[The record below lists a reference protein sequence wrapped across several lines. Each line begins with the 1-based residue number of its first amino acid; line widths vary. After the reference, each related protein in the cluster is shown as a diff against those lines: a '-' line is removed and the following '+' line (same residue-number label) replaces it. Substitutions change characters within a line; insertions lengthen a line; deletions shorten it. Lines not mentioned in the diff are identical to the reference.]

1 MNRRIFGLETEYGV
15 VVVPTGGHGDGPLP
29 SVEEAVTLMFAATPN
44 AHRTTNHFLPNGS
57 RMYVD
62 IGAHPEY
69 ATAECDSLID
79 AVASDRAGDLL
90 LSDLV
95 TTANTTL
102 AERGVPGRLHLLR
115 TNADSAGNTFGCH
128 ENYQVPRDLDFGRLT
143 DAMTAFLVSRP
154 VLTGCGQ
161 VVSGPGG
168 PVYAF
173 STRAGHTATTTSADP
188 TRARPLINTKDEP
201 HADDSRWRRLHV
213 LSGDSNIAEHS
224 TALKLGWTCL
234 VLDLIEAGVDVDDLV
249 PVDPMAAMH
258 TYNTDPTGRVAALT
272 RGGLRLSAVEV
283 QERFLELVTAHLQC
297 TTGDPGPGTTARWV
311 LDLVGEGL
319 QAIRTQRPEL
329 VDTRLDWA
337 VKGRVLEQ
345 YAQRHGLP
353 LDHPRVTRIAL
364 AYHDLDPVAGLADR
378 LRRGGHLAGFV
389 DEAQIARA
397 ADTPPQ
403 TTRAKVRG
411 EFVAW
416 VSRRGLPASV
426 NWGEIRLDRP
436 VRPPIELPDAFAA
449 ENAQVASLMATV
461 DAG

>member
-1 MNRRIFGLETEYGV
+1 MIRRIFGLETEYGV
-15 VVVPTGGHGDGPLP
+15 VVVPTGPRNDTPLP
-29 SVEEAVTLMFAATPN
+29 TVEEAVTLMFSATPN

-69 ATAECDSLID
+69 ATAECDRLDD
-79 AVASDRAGDLL
+79 AVASDRAGDLML
-90 LSDLV
+90 TDLV
-95 TTANTTL
+95 TTANATL
-102 AERGVPGRLHLLR
+102 AGRGVPGRLHLLR

-161 VVSGPGG
+161 VVSGPDG

-234 VLDLIEAGVDVDDLV
+234 VLDLVEAGGDVEDLV

-258 TYNTDPTGRVAALT
+258 TYNTDPTGRATAPT
-272 RGGLRLSAVEV
+272 RGGQRLSAVDV
-283 QERFLELVTAHLQC
+283 QERFLELVTAHLER
-297 TTGDPGPGTTARWV
+297 TTGAPGPGTPSRWV
-311 LDLVGEGL
+311 LDLVSDGL
-319 QAIRTQRPEL
+319 QAVRTGNPEL

-337 VKGRVLEQ
+337 VKGRVLGE
-345 YAQRHGLP
+345 YAQRNGLA
-353 LDHPRVTRIAL
+353 LDDPRVARIAL
-364 AYHDLDPVAGLADR
+364 AYHDLDPVAGLAGR

-389 DEAQIARA
+389 DDAQIDLA
-397 ADTPPQ
+397 AHTPPQ

-416 VSRRGLPASV
+416 VAARGLPASV
-426 NWGEIRLDRP
+426 NWGQVRLDRP
-436 VRPPIELPDAFAA
+436 VRPEIELPDAFCAQ
-449 ENAQVASLMATV
+449 NAQVAELMASI